1 MNGIQKIHDTK
12 PEDRAMDGGRVDYR
26 PLEGSGLN
34 PSLFASFNRY
44 QEVKQ
49 CWRKENN
56 GWVLK
61 DIAFTENWS
70 AEQIEFLV
78 QCLRNT
84 LRQGGA
90 VWGAFVQE
98 ALVGF
103 ASLENEIFGASA
115 RYLQLSS
122 IHVSHE
128 KRGLGIGQQLFHV
141 MCQEA
146 QKRGAN
152 KLYISAHSSKET
164 QAFYRSLKCTEA
176 QEYNL
181 ALATAE
187 PCDCQMEFDLTK

>member
-1 MNGIQKIHDTK
+1 MNGIHKIPSTK
-12 PEDRAMDGGRVDYR
+12 PEEQTMNGGRVDYR
-26 PLEGSGLN
+26 PLDESVLH

-49 CWRKENN
+49 CWRKENK

-61 DIAFTENWS
+61 DIAFTEDWS
-70 AEQIEFLV
+70 TDQIEFLV
-78 QCLRNT
+78 QCLQNT

-128 KRGLGIGQQLFHV
+128 KRGLGIGKQLFLV

-146 QKRGAN
+146 KKRGAT

-176 QEYNL
+176 QEYNM

-187 PCDCQMEFDLTK
+187 PCDCQMEFELTK